1 MKKEEVTRDYKQ
13 IAKENVFM
21 ANAKAIRDIG
31 VEQNVDIG
39 VALDMFIFNEKM
51 PRTTEPMAK
60 AKEFRDYCRETTLNH
75 IVEELSK

>member
-21 ANAKAIRDIG
+21 ANAKVIRDIG

-39 VALDMFIFNEKM
+39 VALDMFIFNEKI
-51 PRTTEPMAK
+51 PRTTEMMKK
-60 AKEFRDYCRETTLNH
+60 AKEFREYCRETTLNH

>member
-51 PRTTEPMAK
+51 PRTTELMEK
-60 AKEFRDYCRETTLNH
+60 AKEFREYCRETTLNH